1 MRRRSKD
8 LEEEHRKQ
16 RGQLAARALRLEQAR
31 PACQGAAG
39 MGSGERGRR
48 RLPKA
53 RTTHGSITQTK
64 GLSNTQVDA
73 NPIPEYFI
81 TLFQCSRNTT
91 PEYSGRTVSVA
102 MGQVQ

>member
-8 LEEEHRKQ
+8 LEEEHPKQ

-31 PACQGAAG
+31 PACQGAAS
-39 MGSGERGRR
+39 MSSGERGRR
-48 RLPKA
+48 RLPKT

-73 NPIPEYFI
+73 NSIPEYFI
-81 TLFQCSRNTT
+81 TYFNAPGILP
-91 PEYSGRTVSVA
+91 PEYSGRTISVA

>member
-1 MRRRSKD
+1 MTRRSKD
-8 LEEEHRKQ
+8 LEEEHPKQ
-16 RGQLAARALRLEQAR
+16 RGQPAARALRLEHAR
-31 PACQGAAG
+31 PTHQEAAG
-39 MGSGERGRR
+39 MSNGDRGRS

-64 GLSNTQVDA
+64 GLSNTQVSG

-91 PEYSGRTVSVA
+91 AEYSGRTVSVA